1 MPFSGLRYLILQR
14 MLLLNILVFT
24 LIGGYVLLIL
34 YFLAGWL
41 RLKEFE
47 PGQKMPTTK
56 VTVVVP
62 VRNESHNILNLLNNL
77 KEQRYNK
84 NLFEVI
90 VVDVHSTDN
99 TLQLIR
105 NFQMPNLRVIAL
117 SDDPELAL
125 VNRVN
130 KKIGI
135 EKAVREATGEL
146 IMTTDADCHPG
157 SNWIFTTVAYYE
169 QHKPVMIA
177 GMVSYFH
184 DTSFLGKFQTLDF
197 LSLVGIAAASI
208 QNGFYNLCNG
218 ANLAYTKSAFI
229 EVDGFRQIDHIPSGD
244 DMMLMHKM
252 AKKYG
257 DKIAYLKNKD
267 AIVYTSTEKD
277 FVAFWNQR
285 VRWTSK
291 STHYEDKR
299 ITAIL
304 AFVYLMNLLI
314 VLNLAIGLFFP
325 PMLKLAMWMFLAKLC
340 IDTLFTYAVTKFF
353 RRENLLWLFLP
364 VQAVHVLYIILIAP
378 AGVFGKYNWKGRRV

>member
-1 MPFSGLRYLILQR
+1 
-14 MLLLNILVFT
+14 MLLITCVVIL
-24 LIGGYVLLIL
+24 LISGYVLLIL
-34 YFLAGWL
+34 YFFMGWM
-41 RLKEFE
+41 RLQEYI
-47 PGQKMPTTK
+47 PTAKITSTK

-62 VRNESHNILNLLNNL
+62 VRNESANVINLLNDL
-77 KEQRYNK
+77 RDQHYN
-84 NLFEVI
+84 NSLFEVI
-90 VVDVHSTDN
+90 IVDDHSTDN
-99 TLQLIR
+99 TLKLVS
-105 NFQMPNLRVIAL
+105 NFIMPNLRVIAL
-117 SDDPELAL
+117 GDDKSLSFA
-125 VNRVN
+125 NRAN

-135 EKAVREATGEL
+135 DRAVRSATGEL
-146 IMTTDADCHPG
+146 IITTDADCHPG
-157 SNWIFTTVAYYE
+157 SNWIATIVSYYE
-169 QHKPVMIA
+169 EHRPVMIA
-177 GMVSYFH
+177 GMVSYFP

-218 ANLAYTKSAFI
+218 ANLAYTKAAYLA
-229 EVDGFRQIDHIPSGD
+229 VDGFSNIDHIPSGD

-252 AKKYG
+252 AKKFG

-314 VLNLAIGLFFP
+314 VACLVIGLFFS

-340 IDTLFTYAVTKFF
+340 IDTIFTYAVTKFF

-364 VQAVHVLYIILIAP
+364 MQAVHVLYIILIAP
-378 AGVFGKYNWKGRRV
+378 AGIFGKYNWKGRRV

>member
-90 VVDVHSTDN
+90 VVDDHSTDN

-135 EKAVREATGEL
+135 EKAVR
-146 IMTTDADCHPG
+146 
-157 SNWIFTTVAYYE
+157 
-169 QHKPVMIA
+169 
-177 GMVSYFH
+177 
-184 DTSFLGKFQTLDF
+184 
-197 LSLVGIAAASI
+197 
-208 QNGFYNLCNG
+208 
-218 ANLAYTKSAFI
+218 
-229 EVDGFRQIDHIPSGD
+229 
-244 DMMLMHKM
+244 
-252 AKKYG
+252 
-257 DKIAYLKNKD
+257 
-267 AIVYTSTEKD
+267 
-277 FVAFWNQR
+277 
-285 VRWTSK
+285 
-291 STHYEDKR
+291 
-299 ITAIL
+299 
-304 AFVYLMNLLI
+304 
-314 VLNLAIGLFFP
+314 
-325 PMLKLAMWMFLAKLC
+325 
-340 IDTLFTYAVTKFF
+340 
-353 RRENLLWLFLP
+353 
-364 VQAVHVLYIILIAP
+364 
-378 AGVFGKYNWKGRRV
+378 